1 MRVAS
6 RFAIAVHVLSL
17 LGTDEEQALHT
28 SDEMA
33 GSIGVN
39 PVVVRNVTG
48 MLRRA
53 GLVRTQQGVPGTR
66 LARPPAEIRLLD
78 VYRAV
83 EDDAELFAV
92 HPRPN
97 AGCPVGANIQATLE
111 RVFGEAQQAMEAR
124 LGETTIAQVV
134 QNLRAA
140 PRAGACGTLLPE
152 AASGN

>member
-1 MRVAS
+1 MRIAN
-6 RFAIAVHVLSL
+6 RFSIAAHILSL
-17 LGTDEEQALHT
+17 LGVLRDTEHT
-28 SDEMA
+28 SEWMA

-66 LARPPAEIRLLD
+66 LARPLSQITLLD

-83 EDDAELFAV
+83 EDEASVFSV

-97 AGCPVGANIQATLE
+97 PKCPVGSRIQETLSGVFTSAERAMQANLAAVTVGQLVRRLKSAP
-111 RVFGEAQQAMEAR
+111 AR
-124 LGETTIAQVV
+124 RSA
-134 QNLRAA
+134 
-140 PRAGACGTLLPE
+140 
-152 AASGN
+152 